1 MTLALRFAA
10 ALSAFTFAA
19 LPMAQAQ
26 SLKQRELIAEDK
38 KQVAERLARANQTCG
53 SDVKLT
59 TDYNTFSDVTTSPD
73 NPNQQSPWAFIANA
87 TDAMDTLCRGSDEG
101 KTAIQQKL
109 KVIQVSHAKEQ
120 SLKFTNG
127 TLNYAV
133 TYNHSNVETIVKF
146 LKDNL

>member
-1 MTLALRFAA
+1 MTHALRSAAIMLALT
-10 ALSAFTFAA
+10 SAA
-19 LPMAQAQ
+19 LPLAQAQ
-26 SLKQRELIAEDK
+26 SLRQRELIAEDK
-38 KQVAERLARANQTCG
+38 KQVAERLARANKTCG

-59 TDYNTFSDVTTSPD
+59 ADYNTFSDVMTSPD

-109 KVIQVSHAKEQ
+109 KLIQVSHAKEQ

-133 TYNHSNVETIVKF
+133 AYNHSNVDTIVQF